1 MKRLP
6 LIADFVL
13 FIGLCVSAAYWG
25 MQLFKPQVRPVTTA
39 PQAAPVAL
47 NIDAAAG
54 LFGGRP
60 TGAVVAS
67 NFQLKGVIA
76 AGPEGVAI
84 LSADGKPPQAVG
96 VNMEAA
102 PGVTLKEVH
111 PQYVLLNE
119 GGLIKRVDLPEG
131 AKSME
136 LGGAA
141 PVPVGPSG
149 ASMPKPTMEINNG
162 QMPSEQPPVN
172 NQAATAPPGPQ
183 PIPMQPMMPP
193 PQQLQPGP
201 NEAPNPKGGI
211 PGGGHPGLQK

>member
-6 LIADFVL
+6 LVADFIL

-25 MQLFKPQVRPVTTA
+25 MQLFKPPVRPVTVA

-60 TGAVVAS
+60 AGAVVAS

-111 PQYVLLNE
+111 RQYVLLNE

-131 AKSME
+131 AKGVE
-136 LGGAA
+136 LGGPA
-141 PVPVGPSG
+141 PVPVEPSG

-162 QMPSEQPPVN
+162 QMPSQQPPVN
-172 NQAATAPPGPQ
+172 NRAGMAPPGVQ
-183 PIPMQPMMPP
+183 PVPMQQMMPP
-193 PQQLQPGP
+193 PAPLQPGP
-201 NEAPNPKGGI
+201 NEAPNPNAI
-211 PGGGHPGLQK
+211 PGGGHPGLQR

>member
-6 LIADFVL
+6 LVADFVL
-13 FIGLCVSAAYWG
+13 FIALCVSFAYWG
-25 MQLFKPQVRPVTTA
+25 MQLFKPPVRPV
-39 PQAAPVAL
+39 AAPPQTGPIAPP
-47 NIDAAAG
+47 IEAAAG

-60 TGAVVAS
+60 VSAVVAS

-119 GGLIKRVDLPEG
+119 GGMVKRVDLPEG
-131 AKSME
+131 GRGMD
-136 LGGAA
+136 LGASA
-141 PVPVGPSG
+141 PVPTVPSTPPMPAPVMNVNNSE
-149 ASMPKPTMEINNG
+149 AS
-162 QMPSEQPPVN
+162 SQPPVN
-172 NQAATAPPGPQ
+172 NQMAVTSPSNPQ
-183 PIPMQPMMPP
+183 TTEPP
-193 PQQLQPGP
+193 PPPLMHGRQSGP
-201 NEAPNPKGGI
+201 SSPPPTGSPI
-211 PGGGHPGLQK
+211 PGGGHPGLQR